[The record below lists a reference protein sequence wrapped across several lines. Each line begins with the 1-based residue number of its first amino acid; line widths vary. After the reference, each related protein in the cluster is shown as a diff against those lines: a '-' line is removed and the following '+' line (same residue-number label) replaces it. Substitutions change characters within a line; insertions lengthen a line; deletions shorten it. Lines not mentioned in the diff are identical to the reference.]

1 MIGPIIDFAHSE
13 VVAYLGMAPLI
24 LTAFLL
30 ETRNFLNSKSPTYLW
45 MMAGGAG
52 PLAIRAYLIDEWAF
66 FILEAVWFGAAVM
79 GLWALSTR
87 NSDD

>member
-13 VVAYLGMAPLI
+13 VVAYLGMALI

-52 PLAIRAYLIDEWAF
+52 LLAVRAYLIDEWAF

-79 GLWALSTR
+79 GLWALSPR

>member
-1 MIGPIIDFAHSE
+1 MIEPIIDFAHSE
-13 VVAYLGMAPLI
+13 VVAYLGMALI

-30 ETRNFLNSKSPTYLW
+30 ETRDFLNSKSPTYLW

-52 PLAIRAYLIDEWAF
+52 LLAIRAYLIDEWAF
-66 FILEAVWFGAAVM
+66 FILEAVWLGAAVM

>member
-1 MIGPIIDFAHSE
+1 MIGSIIDFAHSE
-13 VVAYLGMAPLI
+13 VVAYLGMTLI

-52 PLAIRAYLIDEWAF
+52 LLAIRAYLIDEWAF

>member
-1 MIGPIIDFAHSE
+1 MIESIIDLAHSE
-13 VVAYLGMAPLI
+13 VVAYIGMALI

-30 ETRNFLNSKSPTYLW
+30 ETRDILNSKSSTYLW

-52 PLAIRAYLIDEWAF
+52 LLAIRAYLIDEWAF

>member
-1 MIGPIIDFAHSE
+1 MIESIIDFAHGE
-13 VVAYLGMAPLI
+13 VVAYLGMALI

-30 ETRNFLNSKSPTYLW
+30 ETRDFLNSKSSTYLW

-52 PLAIRAYLIDEWAF
+52 LLAIRAYLIDEWAF

>member
-1 MIGPIIDFAHSE
+1 MIESIIDFAHSE
-13 VVAYLGMAPLI
+13 VVAYLGMALI

-30 ETRNFLNSKSPTYLW
+30 ETRDILNSKSSTYLW

-52 PLAIRAYLIDEWAF
+52 LLAIRAYLIDEWAF
-66 FILEAVWFGAAVM
+66 FILEAVWFGAAIM

>member
-1 MIGPIIDFAHSE
+1 MIGSIIDLAHSE
-13 VVAYLGMAPLI
+13 VVAYLGMALI

-30 ETRNFLNSKSPTYLW
+30 ETRDFLSSKSPTYLW

-52 PLAIRAYLIDEWAF
+52 LLAIRAYLIDEWAF

>member
-1 MIGPIIDFAHSE
+1 MIGSIIDFVHSE
-13 VVAYLGMAPLI
+13 VVAYLGMTLI

-52 PLAIRAYLIDEWAF
+52 LLAIRAYLIDEWAF

>member
-1 MIGPIIDFAHSE
+1 MIGSIIDFAHSE
-13 VVAYLGMAPLI
+13 VVAYLGMTLI

-30 ETRNFLNSKSPTYLW
+30 ETRDFLNSKSPAYLW

-52 PLAIRAYLIDEWAF
+52 LLAIRAYLIDEWAF

>member
-1 MIGPIIDFAHSE
+1 VIGPIIDFAHSE
-13 VVAYLGMAPLI
+13 VVAYLGMALI

-52 PLAIRAYLIDEWAF
+52 LLAIRAYLIDEWAF
-66 FILEAVWFGAAVM
+66 FILEAVWLGAAVM

>member
-1 MIGPIIDFAHSE
+1 MIGSIIDSAHSE
-13 VVAYLGMAPLI
+13 VVAYLGMALI

-30 ETRNFLNSKSPTYLW
+30 ETRDILNSKSSTYLW

-52 PLAIRAYLIDEWAF
+52 LLAIRAYLIDEWAF

>member
-1 MIGPIIDFAHSE
+1 MIGPIIDLAYSE
-13 VVAYLGMAPLI
+13 VVAYLGMALI

-30 ETRNFLNSKSPTYLW
+30 ETRDFLNSKSPTYLW

-52 PLAIRAYLIDEWAF
+52 LLAIRAYLIDEWAF

>member
-13 VVAYLGMAPLI
+13 VVAYLGMALI

-52 PLAIRAYLIDEWAF
+52 LLAIRASLIDEWAF